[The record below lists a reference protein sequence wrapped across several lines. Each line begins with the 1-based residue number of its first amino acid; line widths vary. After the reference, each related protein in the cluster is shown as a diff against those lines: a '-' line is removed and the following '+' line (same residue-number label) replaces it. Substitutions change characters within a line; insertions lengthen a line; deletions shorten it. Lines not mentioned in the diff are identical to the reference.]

1 MIDFSTLQALTV
13 PEGVVTKIESGG
25 VVLWELQTTEPI
37 VLEVK
42 KITSNTYVGSTTYN
56 GETFILLDI
65 YPRSGGTVTVTYGDL
80 TKTVVDDGTSEVP
93 NAQEVFFGTYNGV
106 TDEVET
112 PDSGTLTIR
121 GDCAAF
127 GSGVFK
133 KDKTFNDYYTGIT
146 NIGSFGSV
154 EFIPDY
160 AFMNSSGLPIEKL
173 PDGITSLGMYA
184 FYHCENATFTEIPE
198 GVETIGAFCFNMEC
212 VDNVPKTSFTT
223 MTFPS
228 TLKEIGST
236 ALVYSADEGTH
247 CVFSEVR
254 MLAIKP
260 PTLPSYAFGE
270 LKEGITIPTIIVPAG
285 YGEVYK
291 TAPGFTW
298 STYADYI
305 VEASE

>member
-1 MIDFSTLQALTV
+1 MIDFSALKGLTI

-25 VVLWELQTTEPI
+25 VVLWELPVGGSI
-37 VLEVK
+37 VLEVE
-42 KITSNTYVGSTTYN
+42 KITSNTYAGETTYSN
-56 GETFILLDI
+56 EKFILLNI

-112 PDSGTLTIR
+112 PDRGTLTIQ

-133 KDKTFNDYYTGIT
+133 KDKTLNNYYTGIT

-184 FYHCENATFTEIPE
+184 LYH
-198 GVETIGAFCFNMEC
+198 
-212 VDNVPKTSFTT
+212 
-223 MTFPS
+223 
-228 TLKEIGST
+228 
-236 ALVYSADEGTH
+236 
-247 CVFSEVR
+247 
-254 MLAIKP
+254 
-260 PTLPSYAFGE
+260 
-270 LKEGITIPTIIVPAG
+270 
-285 YGEVYK
+285 
-291 TAPGFTW
+291 
-298 STYADYI
+298 
-305 VEASE
+305 